1 MGIHWGIYEE
11 EYGRTVACEA
21 GQDDAGKATVKA
33 AQLISV
39 YVIWFCFYHSHQQTH
54 RKDTGGKSANWT
66 SRLDIAEEE
75 EDGK

>member
-1 MGIHWGIYEE
+1 MIKTIWGIYEE
-11 EYGRTVACEA
+11 EDGRTVECEA
-21 GQDDAGKATVKA
+21 GHDDAGKATVKA

-39 YVIWFCFYHSHQQTH
+39 YVICFCFYHSHQQTN
-54 RKDTGGKSANWT
+54 RKGGKSANWT